1 MDETVR
7 PIAWA
12 IAEAWWRK
20 THRRAGGTAPEANS
34 SQDYADAF
42 WQGFCEEARAAMA
55 AMAGRPVAATGP
67 SQRIASDRFV

>member
-7 PIAWA
+7 KVAWA

-20 THRRAGGTAPEANS
+20 THRRAAGNAPEANS
-34 SQDYADAF
+34 SQDYADEF
-42 WQGFCEEARAAMA
+42 WQTFSEEARAAMA
-55 AMAGRPVAATGP
+55 VMASRSASAAAP

>member
-7 PIAWA
+7 RIAWA

-20 THRRAGGTAPEANS
+20 TQRRAGGTAPEANS
-34 SQDYADAF
+34 SHDYADAF

-55 AMAGRPVAATGP
+55 AMADRPAATTG
-67 SQRIASDRFV
+67 STQRIASDRFA